1 MSHYKLNHVY
11 VGVDLHKGTH
21 TAVVM
26 NCWNEK
32 FGEMQFD
39 NKPSAFPD
47 FLKQVSKLTGKGLT
61 PIFGLEDVGGYGRS
75 LAVFLLE
82 HKQQVREVNTALSA
96 AERRSNPMV
105 KKNDSWDAECVARVL
120 LTKLETLPHAN
131 PQDIYW
137 TIAQLVSRRTGIIKA
152 HISLKNQLHAQ
163 LSHHYPSYKKFF
175 CDIDGKCALIFWHTY
190 QSPNVLEGTTVEQLT
205 LFLRKASNN
214 ACSTRKAEEILQVV
228 AQDGDTTRSFQDQRD
243 FLIQSFVRDIRFKR
257 EEMQSIEDELK
268 ILMEQ
273 LDHKLAS
280 MPGIELVTAAYLVAE
295 IGDVTRFANA
305 DKLARFAGVAPVFFG
320 SGGKGKDKKSEQ
332 GNRVLHG
339 LFYNLAI
346 QQVQTA
352 KGSGKPRNP
361 LFFEYYN
368 RKQAEGKSKRQALV
382 CVMRRLVTIIY
393 SMMKNNTEFV
403 LPEPKGIEKQVG

>member
-11 VGVDLHKGTH
+11 VGVDLHKEAH

-26 NCWNEK
+26 NCWNEIL
-32 FGEMQFD
+32 GEMKFE

-47 FLKQVSKLTGKGLT
+47 FLIKVNELIDKGLI

-82 HKQQVREVNTALSA
+82 NNQQVREVNTALSA
-96 AERRSNPMV
+96 AERKSNPMV

-120 LTKLETLPHAN
+120 LTKLESLPLAN

-152 HISLKNQLHAQ
+152 QITLKNQLHAQ

-175 CDIDGKCALIFWHTY
+175 SEIDGKCALIFWHTY
-190 QSPNVLEGTTVEQLT
+190 PSPQILKGTTIEELT
-205 LFLRKASNN
+205 TFLRKASNN
-214 ACSTRKAEEILQVV
+214 ACSTRKAEEILRLVD
-228 AQDGDTTRSFQDQRD
+228 QDGDTTRSFQDQRD
-243 FLIQSFVRDIRFKR
+243 FLIQSFVRDLCFKC
-257 EEMQSIEDELK
+257 EEMQSIEAELK
-268 ILMEQ
+268 ILMDQ
-273 LDHKLAS
+273 LDYKLET
-280 MPGIELVTAAYLVAE
+280 MPGIDLVTAAYLVAE

-305 DKLARFAGVAPVFFG
+305 DKLAKFAGVAPVYFG
-320 SGGKGKDKKSEQ
+320 SGGKGKDKKNEQ
-332 GNRVLHG
+332 GNRILHG
-339 LFYNLAI
+339 LFYTLAI
-346 QQVQTA
+346 QQVQVS
-352 KGSGKPRNP
+352 KGNRIPRNP
-361 LFFEYYN
+361 LFYEYYH

-393 SMMKNNTEFV
+393 SMMKNKTAFV
-403 LPEPKGIEKQVG
+403 LPEVKTIEKQAG